1 MNQKSIAILVVLALI
16 GVGMAFVFVGVPCSV
31 ERERS
36 HEAIWTYQKPPEIA
50 PKMQIPMLTEEQ
62 RQKAIE
68 IAKQNETVKQYL
80 DQGYEIA
87 RMPLIGNLSK
97 EEEAMDAVSVDI
109 PLVKDKKWVYANIDL
124 DKREVTRILKL
135 DGGIAGFEMQNGKIK
150 AVNEPEI
157 RITIGGKEGKL
168 IRAPEVREL
177 TEEEREKARDV
188 ALSDTEV
195 QNIIKGKNYEMEIK
209 STGMIITNEAGEVET
224 KFDGASLTFE
234 LEGETVYFVH
244 VDLEI
249 GKVIRISTPTPTAI
263 DATNKQKE

>member
-16 GVGMAFVFVGVPCSV
+16 GVGMAFVFVGVSCSV

-87 RMPLIGNLSK
+87 RVPLIGNLSK
-97 EEEAMDAVSVDI
+97 EEEAMDMVSVDI
-109 PLVKDKKWVYANIDL
+109 HLVKGKEWVYANIDL

-135 DGGIAGFEMQNGKIK
+135 DGGIAGFAM
-150 AVNEPEI
+150 
-157 RITIGGKEGKL
+157 RIAIGGGEGKL

-177 TEEEREKARDV
+177 TEEEREKAREV
-188 ALSDTEV
+188 ALSDLDV
-195 QNIIKGKNYEMEIK
+195 QNIIKGKNYEMEIRP
-209 STGMIITNEAGEVET
+209 TGVIITNEAGEVET
-224 KFDGASLTFE
+224 KFDGASVMFV
-234 LEGETVYFVH
+234 LEDGTVYFVH
-244 VDLEI
+244 VDLGK
-249 GKVIRISTPTPTAI
+249 GKVIRISPPVPSPMPPI
-263 DATNKQKE
+263 NK

>member
-1 MNQKSIAILVVLALI
+1 MNQKNIAILVVLALI
-16 GVGMAFVFVGVPCSV
+16 GVGMAFMFVGVSCSV

-50 PKMQIPMLTEEQ
+50 PKIQIPMLTEEQ

-87 RMPLIGNLSK
+87 RVPLIGNLSK
-97 EEEAMDAVSVDI
+97 EEEVMDMVSVDI
-109 PLVKDKKWVYANIDL
+109 PLVKDKEWVYANIDL

-135 DGGIAGFEMQNGKIK
+135 DGEVAGFEMQNGKIK
-150 AVNEPEI
+150 AVNETEI

-177 TEEEREKARDV
+177 TEEEREKAREV
-188 ALSDTEV
+188 ALSDPEV
-195 QNIIKGKNYEMEIK
+195 QNIIKGKNYEMEIRP
-209 STGMIITNEAGEVET
+209 TGVIITNEAGEVET
-224 KFDGASLTFE
+224 KFDGASVMFE
-234 LEGETVYFVH
+234 LEDGTAYFVH
-244 VDLEI
+244 VVLEKE
-249 GKVIRISTPTPTAI
+249 KVIRISPPLPPPMQPI
-263 DATNKQKE
+263 NK